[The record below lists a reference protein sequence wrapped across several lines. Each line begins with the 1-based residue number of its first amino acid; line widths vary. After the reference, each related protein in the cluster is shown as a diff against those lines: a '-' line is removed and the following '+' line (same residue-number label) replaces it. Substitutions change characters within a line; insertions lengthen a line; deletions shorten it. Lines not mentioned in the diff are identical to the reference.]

1 MIPGG
6 DTGFEDGFGEAVIG
20 GFGRPALVPRV
31 VGTIERRDGSV
42 GQILRC
48 PPGAVLAID
57 NLCYTKGT
65 KGLAANR
72 KWPPGT
78 RPFLT
83 GGEVK
88 CLRRADTLRNSKAN
102 RKLLKGL
109 GMGG

>member
-1 MIPGG
+1 MAF
-6 DTGFEDGFGEAVIG
+6 DDGFGEAVIG

-31 VGTIERRDGSV
+31 VGAIERADGSV

-57 NLCYTKGT
+57 DLCYTKGT

-78 RPFLT
+78 APFLT
-83 GGEVK
+83 GGDVK
-88 CLRRADTLRNSKAN
+88 CLRRADSLRKSKAN
-102 RKLLKGL
+102 RKLLRGL